1 MFCNRTL
8 RWKTVYSKIMYTSSK
23 EMKNEDLIISA
34 GMIFMFVAKE

>member
-34 GMIFMFVAKE
+34 GMIFMFVPKE